1 MPART
6 ILLYPHPVLKTACA
20 PANPADPAVALLIA
34 DLVDTMHEGPGSV
47 GVAAPQ
53 IGESQ
58 RVCVVDVS
66 GNRHGRDNNHGLLAM
81 INPEIVARSGAA
93 VMREGC
99 MSVPDYTGDV
109 ERSTAI
115 TVRFTDASGALREID
130 ASGFEAVAIQHEM
143 DHLDGVLF
151 LDRITSLKTGLFRR
165 KNYRLYGTALLPFI
179 LDTTRQNS
187 TSTFL

>member
-1 MPART
+1 MPIQT
-6 ILLYPHPVLKTACA
+6 ILRYPHPLLKRICHQVT
-20 PANPADPAVALLIA
+20 DIDQDIHSLVQDLL
-34 DLVDTMHEGPGSV
+34 DTMRAGPGSV

-53 IGESQ
+53 IGVTL

-66 GNRHGRDNNHGLLAM
+66 ASRNGKDNNHGLMLM

-109 ERSTAI
+109 ERATEI
-115 TVRFTDASGALREID
+115 TVRFDDPDGQTREIS
-130 ASGFEAVAIQHEM
+130 ATGFEAVAIQHEM

-151 LDRITSLKTGLFRR
+151 LDRIVSVKTGLFRR
-165 KNYRLYGTALLPFI
+165 KNYR
-179 LDTTRQNS
+179 
-187 TSTFL
+187 